1 VNALFTA
8 LAFAGLIYTVLL
20 QRDQLALQQQ
30 EILES
35 GKTQEQLVQRQIDAQ
50 KQLFDQQT
58 EFQNRQRKL
67 QEQHGIKLAVAYPV
81 VAASPNVLGSDF
93 GEVRGTAYLLV
104 RRRFASGP
112 EAEQRLERS
121 HR

>member
-1 VNALFTA
+1 MFLVRNVGSLQSFPSFP
-8 LAFAGLIYTVLL
+8 LAPQIRLV
-20 QRDQLALQQQ
+20 QLAL
-30 EILES
+30 
-35 GKTQEQLVQRQIDAQ
+35 
-50 KQLFDQQT
+50 
-58 EFQNRQRKL
+58 
-67 QEQHGIKLAVAYPV
+67 AYPV

-104 RRRFASGP
+104 MRRFASGP